1 MRAQTAITFAVPL
14 LRPGLFTADRAVV
27 RMMRA
32 AAPIAAVGWARPP
45 PCLRHDERMLTCPLP
60 LTFCA
65 RPPPPSRRLLMHP
78 PVVGMEGC
86 LLATKDIRWLVSNYI
101 TTGTLSARV
110 AGPQQPLGQPP
121 PERAARNNSTRAR
134 LPYTRQVLATQ
145 LLLKLAPLRA
155 LLDLN
160 AIWLYLASYQAIR
173 FVTFAWRLL
182 ASDAVTA
189 GGETGGDA
197 A

>member
-1 MRAQTAITFAVPL
+1 M
-14 LRPGLFTADRAVV
+14 
-27 RMMRA
+27 
-32 AAPIAAVGWARPP
+32 
-45 PCLRHDERMLTCPLP
+45 
-60 LTFCA
+60 
-65 RPPPPSRRLLMHP
+65 
-78 PVVGMEGC
+78 
-86 LLATKDIRWLVSNYI
+86 
-101 TTGTLSARV
+101 
-110 AGPQQPLGQPP
+110 
-121 PERAARNNSTRAR
+121 
-134 LPYTRQVLATQ
+134 LATQ